1 MRALIVRV
9 VDFCIRRPWSIILL
23 AVLLTGA
30 AGAYSARHFAIHTDI
45 DDLISPNLPWSQRA
59 FHYMREFPQR
69 DILVVI
75 DAPTPEMADQAAN
88 RLAHAIEAR
97 PDRFRSVSHL
107 GTGRF
112 FEQNGL
118 LFLSTDQVR
127 QITHNLTRADQ
138 LIGTLA
144 SDPSLRGTQDAISL
158 VTIGVERGEVKLDD
172 LTRPLTLAADTVDD
186 VLAGRPAHFSWRV
199 LASGKPASPSDL
211 RRFLQIEPVLDFTA
225 LQPGRAA
232 TETISQIVSD
242 LQLENEGVRV
252 RQTGRIPIDDAAFA
266 SIKHNAGLNAALSL
280 TAVALIL
287 WFALRSWRIMLA
299 VSISVLAGMAISTA
313 VGLLLVGALNLIS
326 VAFFVLFVGL
336 GIDFGIQFSV
346 RYRAERHEYSDLHV
360 SLRSAARKVGLPLL
374 LAAVAIAVGFF
385 SFLPTDYRG
394 LAELGEVAGA
404 GMLIAF
410 FTSITLLPALLRV
423 LRPAGEPRPVG
434 LPLLA
439 PVDRFLQRHR
449 IPVVAGTIIAVLLAT
464 PLLLFLRFDFEPLHL
479 QSTEVEAVKTFLELR
494 GDPQTGANAIDI
506 LAPNLQAA
514 DATAGRI
521 AALPQVAQAKTLSN
535 LVPSDQNEKL
545 KLISAAQK
553 AIDADL
559 NPTEV
564 ESPPTDKDNI
574 EALSDTASS
583 LAKVAGTNQSPG
595 AVAARRLSDLL
606 SRLAKADPAARQKLE
621 TVVVAPLRYSLD
633 QLRAEL
639 KPQRVSIAT
648 IPPELAREWRTPD
661 GRARIEVLPK
671 GDPDNT
677 QNVRNFVSAVLA
689 AEPDATGPAVLLY
702 QAANTVVHAFI
713 LSGVFSLSAIALL
726 LLITLRRFVD
736 VLLTLVPLLI
746 AGAVTLE
753 LCAAFNLPLNFAN
766 IIALPLLLGVGV
778 AFKIYYIVAWR
789 AGQTALLQS
798 ALTRAVIFSAMTTA
812 TAFGSLW
819 FSSHPGMSSMGRL
832 MALALVCT
840 MAAAVFFQP
849 ALMGAP
855 REKAQSLRWKKSRLH
870 FAESSRKR

>member
-1 MRALIVRV
+1 MRAVIVRV
-9 VDFCIRRPWSIILL
+9 VDFCIKRPWSIILL
-23 AVLLTGA
+23 ALLLTGA
-30 AGAYSARHFAIHTDI
+30 AGAYSVRHFAIHTDI
-45 DDLISPNLPWSQRA
+45 DDLISPDLPWSQRA
-59 FHYMREFPQR
+59 FRYMKEFPQR
-69 DILVVI
+69 DILVVL
-75 DAPTPEMADQAAN
+75 DAPTPEIADQAAN
-88 RLAHAIEAR
+88 KLASAIEAR

-107 GTGRF
+107 GTGPF

-118 LFLSTDQVR
+118 LFLTTDQVR
-127 QITHNLTRADQ
+127 QITHNLTRATQ

-172 LTRPLTLAADTVDD
+172 LARPLTLAADTVDD

-199 LASGKPASPSDL
+199 LASGKPATPSDL

-232 TETISQIVSD
+232 TDTISQIVSD
-242 LQLENEGVRV
+242 LQLENDGVRV
-252 RQTGRIPIDDAAFA
+252 RQTGRIPIDDASFA
-266 SIKHNAGLNAALSL
+266 SIKQNAGLNAVLSL

-287 WFALRSWRIMLA
+287 WFALRSARIMLA
-299 VSISVLAGMAISTA
+299 VSLCVFAGMAISTA

-346 RYRAERHEYSDLHV
+346 RYRAERHEYGDLHV
-360 SLRSAARKVGLPLL
+360 ALRSAARKVGAPLL

-394 LAELGEVAGA
+394 LAELGEVAGV

-410 FTSITLLPALLRV
+410 FTSITLLPALLQV
-423 LRPAGEPRPVG
+423 LKPKGEPHTVG
-434 LPLLA
+434 LPALA

-449 IPVVAGTIIAVLLAT
+449 IAVVAATIIAVVLAS

-479 QSTEVEAVKTFLELR
+479 SNAQVEPVATFLELR
-494 GDPQTGANAIDI
+494 SDPQTGANAIDI

-514 DATAGRI
+514 DTTAKQI
-521 AALPQVAQAKTLSN
+521 AALPQVAQVKTLSS

-545 KLISAAQK
+545 KLIGAAQK

-559 NPTEV
+559 NPSEV
-564 ESPPTDKDNI
+564 ESPPTDQENI
-574 EALSDTASS
+574 EALSDAASS
-583 LAKVAGTNQSPG
+583 LAKVAGTGQSPG
-595 AVAARRLSDLL
+595 AAAARRLSDLL
-606 SRLAKADPAARQKLE
+606 SRLAKADPAARQKVDAA
-621 TVVVAPLRYSLD
+621 VVTPLRFSLD

-639 KPQRVSIAT
+639 KPQRISIAT
-648 IPPELAREWRTPD
+648 IPPELARDWRTSD
-661 GRARIEVLPK
+661 GQARVEVLPK
-671 GDPDNT
+671 GDPDDT
-677 QNVRNFVSAVLA
+677 QNVRNFVRAVTA
-689 AEPDATGPAVLLY
+689 AEPTATGPAVLLY

-713 LSGVFSLSAIALL
+713 LSGIFSLSAIAILL
-726 LLITLRRFVD
+726 WITLRRFVD

-840 MAAAVFFQP
+840 MLAAVFFQP

-855 REKAQSLRWKKSRLH
+855 REKSQSLRWKKSGLH